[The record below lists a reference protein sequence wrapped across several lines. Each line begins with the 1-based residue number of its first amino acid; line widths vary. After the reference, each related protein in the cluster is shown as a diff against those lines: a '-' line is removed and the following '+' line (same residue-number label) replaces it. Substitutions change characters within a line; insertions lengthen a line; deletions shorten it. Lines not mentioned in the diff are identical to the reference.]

1 MPVVMQHTVY
11 VMLLNFAYLEFGF
24 GIFTWEPMMDLYRR
38 RLGPFRWWKYCLVID
53 NYIRLC
59 LWSSMTVDSLHLHS
73 FIFVFDIQGMQS
85 QRWPHLHSSLRG
97 IPGIVSIPPCP
108 ESLDATVTD
117 THLHLNTAQS
127 ANQLLT
133 RIVFK
138 KHLFLFVVH
147 LHSVIF

>member
-1 MPVVMQHTVY
+1 MCERNCQAQVQGHPRPGHVSCS
-11 VMLLNFAYLEFGF
+11 F
-24 GIFTWEPMMDLYRR
+24 LYSSR
-38 RLGPFRWWKYCLVID
+38 CID
-53 NYIRLC
+53 NRNVFWIVTYIKIISTEFHDC
-59 LWSSMTVDSLHLHS
+59 LHLHS

-108 ESLDATVTD
+108 RSLDATDTD
-117 THLHLNTAQS
+117 THLHLNTGQS

-133 RIVFK
+133 RIAFK
-138 KHLFLFVVH
+138 KHLFLFVL